1 MPTAPRHY
9 PPVTERI
16 MPKVAMIG
24 GGQLARMTAQA
35 AIELGQTL
43 RVVSPGPTESAAQIT
58 PDVVVGEHTDIEA
71 IRKAAEGAD
80 AVTFDHEHVPQELLA
95 ELVKEGVNFQPRPEA
110 LLYAQDKWEMRRRLD
125 EMGAPVPPYA
135 RLTTDDDVAAFWEQ
149 NNGEVII
156 KTARGGYD
164 GHGVWAPKILEEAQD
179 IVRKGVTDHDMTMLG
194 EWKVPVSYTHL
205 TLPTTPYV

>member
-71 IRKAAEGAD
+71 LSLIHISEPTR
-80 AVTFDHEHVPQELLA
+80 LS
-95 ELVKEGVNFQPRPEA
+95 LVSRMPSSA
-110 LLYAQDKWEMRRRLD
+110 
-125 EMGAPVPPYA
+125 
-135 RLTTDDDVAAFWEQ
+135 
-149 NNGEVII
+149 
-156 KTARGGYD
+156 
-164 GHGVWAPKILEEAQD
+164 
-179 IVRKGVTDHDMTMLG
+179 
-194 EWKVPVSYTHL
+194 
-205 TLPTTPYV
+205 

>member
-1 MPTAPRHY
+1 M
-9 PPVTERI
+9 
-16 MPKVAMIG
+16 
-24 GGQLARMTAQA
+24 
-35 AIELGQTL
+35 
-43 RVVSPGPTESAAQIT
+43 
-58 PDVVVGEHTDIEA
+58 
-71 IRKAAEGAD
+71 
-80 AVTFDHEHVPQELLA
+80 
-95 ELVKEGVNFQPRPEA
+95 KEGVNFQPRPEA

-179 IVRKGVTDHDMTMLG
+179 IVRKGVTDHDMTCLL
-194 EWKVPVSYTHL
+194 YTS
-205 TLPTTPYV
+205 PSPRD

>member
-149 NNGEVII
+149 NNGC
-156 KTARGGYD
+156 
-164 GHGVWAPKILEEAQD
+164 L
-179 IVRKGVTDHDMTMLG
+179 L
-194 EWKVPVSYTHL
+194 YTS
-205 TLPTTPYV
+205 PSPRD